1 MDIVSII
8 QIQLDY
14 LSYQSRP
21 AFPFSQLGH
30 KVADTIEHEEGI
42 RIQGQACSSSESAAG
57 ISLHNIRINAMT
69 PLGLLVIRIQLNA
82 LFGIG
87 DSLSQSVFETR
98 EFQGVDPPIEAA
110 QYGPDLTTFRLN
122 AGLML

>member
-1 MDIVSII
+1 
-8 QIQLDY
+8 
-14 LSYQSRP
+14 
-21 AFPFSQLGH
+21 
-30 KVADTIEHEEGI
+30 
-42 RIQGQACSSSESAAG
+42 
-57 ISLHNIRINAMT
+57 MT

-87 DSLSQSVFETR
+87 DSLSQSVFEIR
-98 EFQGVDPPIEAA
+98 EFQGVDLPIEAA